1 MWVRAIV
8 AIVVA
13 IAGLLG
19 LSQTPLA
26 RKKAPSGPDWTRYD
40 QKTARII
47 RVVDG
52 DTVDVDL
59 PDQSSMATRIRLLGI
74 DAPEMPGAHFAGRAK
89 DYVAARTRDE
99 VVTIRLDEI
108 ETRERDKHGRLLA
121 YVYLPNSECLN
132 ESLLRDGMAYAFRS
146 YPHGLSA
153 QFEAAERAARS
164 NRNGL
169 WKDVTVE
176 QMPAWRQEWM
186 KQNGITTP

>member
-8 AIVVA
+8 ALVVA

-19 LSQTPLA
+19 ISQSPLA
-26 RKKAPSGPDWTRYD
+26 RKQPPSGPDWTRYD

-59 PDQSSMATRIRLLGI
+59 PDQSSQATRIRLLGI
-74 DAPEMPGAHFAGRAK
+74 DAPEMPDAHFAARAK
-89 DYVAARTRDE
+89 EYVAARTRDQ
-99 VVTIRLDEI
+99 VITIRLDEI

-121 YVYLPNSECLN
+121 YLYLPNNECLN
-132 ESLLRDGMAYAFRS
+132 ESLIRDGMAYAFRS
-146 YPHGLSA
+146 FPHQFSA
-153 QFEAAERAARS
+153 QFEAAERSARS
-164 NRNGL
+164 GRIGL
-169 WKDVTVE
+169 WKDVSIE
-176 QMPAWRQEWM
+176 QMPAWRQDWM